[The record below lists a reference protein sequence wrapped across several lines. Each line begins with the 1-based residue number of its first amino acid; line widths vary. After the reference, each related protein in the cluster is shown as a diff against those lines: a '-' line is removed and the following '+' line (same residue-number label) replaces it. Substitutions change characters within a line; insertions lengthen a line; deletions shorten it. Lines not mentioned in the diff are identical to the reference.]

1 MKNPILLII
10 LLLYAGIARSQATI
24 NGASNQTIITASTLP
39 GTIGTPVAS
48 AATITPSGYVFQVNG
63 AATISTINLP
73 ANFSSTVGG
82 CMDIMSTGTWSTTT
96 GGNIAAV
103 MNAVAGIEYRA
114 CWFGTTWS
122 IK

>member
-1 MKNPILLII
+1 MNLILIALVVLLVPFMNAQVSSNPPTVI
-10 LLLYAGIARSQATI
+10 SPV
-24 NGASNQTIITASTLP
+24 GA
-39 GTIGTPVAS
+39 PVAS
-48 AATITPSGYVFQVNG
+48 ASTITPTGALFSISGTN
-63 AATISTINLP
+63 TISTINLP
-73 ANFSSTVGG
+73 QNYSATGGG
-82 CMDIMSTGTWSTTT
+82 CIDMLATGTWSTTT